1 MNNKLQTAKYLIA
14 DFFAAAISWTLF
26 YIFRK
31 VYVEPMKFGY
41 DIPLTFNERY
51 YLGLIIIPILWIILY
66 YLTGYY
72 RDIYRKSRLNDVV
85 QSFLQSLIG
94 VTILFFLLLLDD
106 VISNYKNYYLLY
118 GVLFGLHYFITLFFR
133 LLFTSITGNKIHKK
147 KIGFNTL
154 MIGSNNQA
162 VDIYLE
168 LDQQALSFGNK
179 IIGFI
184 NVHLKDHYQL
194 IDYTPHLGGL
204 KDLDKIIEK
213 HKIHEVIIALETSEH
228 NDISKIINKLST
240 YNVIIKAIPNMY
252 DILTGKVKMTQ
263 LFDTPLIQISHDL
276 MPVWQMN
283 VKQLL
288 DYSVS
293 LIALIISLPI
303 SISLAIGI
311 KLSSSGPIFYSHE
324 RIGEYGKAFKIIKF
338 RSMQIDA
345 EKNGPRLSDKNDARI
360 TKFGRFM
367 RKYRL
372 DEIPNFINV
381 LKGDMSLVGPRP
393 ERQFFIDQIIK
404 EAPHYSHLHKV
415 KPGITSWGQVK
426 YGYAENVEQMIK
438 RLRYDI
444 IYIENMSLFVD
455 MKIILHTIRT
465 IIAGRGV

>member
-31 VYVEPMKFGY
+31 EYVEPLKFGY
-41 DIPLTFNERY
+41 DIPITFNERY
-51 YLGLIIIPILWIILY
+51 YFGLILIPILWIILY

-94 VTILFFLLLLDD
+94 VTVLFFLLLLDD

-118 GVLFGLHYFITLFFR
+118 SVLFGLHFFITLFFR
-133 LLFTSITGNKIHKK
+133 LIFTSFTANKIHKK

-168 LDQQALSFGNK
+168 LNQQPKSFGNK
-179 IIGFI
+179 IIGFV

-194 IDYTPHLGGL
+194 VDYTPHLGGL

-213 HKIHEVIIALETSEH
+213 YTIHEVIIALETSEH
-228 NDISKIINKLST
+228 ADISKIINKLST
-240 YNVIIKAIPNMY
+240 YNIIIKAIPNMY

-283 VKQLL
+283 VKQLI
-288 DYSVS
+288 DYFAS
-293 LIALIISLPI
+293 LIALIVSLPI
-303 SISLAIGI
+303 SIALAIGI
-311 KLSSSGPIFYSHE
+311 KLSSPGPIFYSHE

-338 RSMQIDA
+338 RSRVCF
-345 EKNGPRLSDKNDARI
+345 N
-360 TKFGRFM
+360 
-367 RKYRL
+367 
-372 DEIPNFINV
+372 
-381 LKGDMSLVGPRP
+381 
-393 ERQFFIDQIIK
+393 
-404 EAPHYSHLHKV
+404 
-415 KPGITSWGQVK
+415 
-426 YGYAENVEQMIK
+426 
-438 RLRYDI
+438 
-444 IYIENMSLFVD
+444 
-455 MKIILHTIRT
+455 
-465 IIAGRGV
+465 RG